1 MNLGEESGREV
12 EKDRRTI
19 LTEEKEKKKS
29 IEVKKTKRKEK
40 L

>member
-19 LTEEKEKKKS
+19 LTKEKEKKKS

>member
-1 MNLGEESGREV
+1 MNLGEESGRKV

-29 IEVKKTKRKEK
+29 IEVRKTKRKEK